1 MNITYYIVTNAV
13 SRTTPLLG
21 IKHILC
27 PDLNISPLRGLC
39 PTHPSKITT
48 DGSDDL
54 STNVLNVVSSTL
66 NLEKDFQANPSY
78 IFVFIGPFYIRNP

>member
-54 STNVLNVVSSTL
+54 STNINYKRSECGFQYIKSRKRFSS
-66 NLEKDFQANPSY
+66 
-78 IFVFIGPFYIRNP
+78 